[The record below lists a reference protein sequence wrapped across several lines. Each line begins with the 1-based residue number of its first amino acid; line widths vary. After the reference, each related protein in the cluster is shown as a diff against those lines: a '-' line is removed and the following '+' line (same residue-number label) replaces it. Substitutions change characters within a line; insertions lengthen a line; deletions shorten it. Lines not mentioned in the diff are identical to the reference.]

1 MPIKDKPKREPRKSK
16 VVDKT
21 LTSSKQ
27 IKTAELKPHQ
37 KPVANF
43 LREQDI
49 SVVIADAGCA
59 KDFVQMYRAIEGL
72 KNKEFDK
79 IIICKPIIEAS
90 RSIGFMPGAQP
101 FSSKILTPNGW
112 TTMGEIKVGDIVY
125 AVDGKEVEVLGVY
138 DHGERDVFEVTT
150 IQNRK
155 TLVCDKHLWEVQES
169 NYKRK
174 YNKPKIVDTTYIK
187 DNLVNSYGGL
197 RFSLPKN
204 NAVGFKE
211 VDLPLHPYVL
221 GCLLG
226 DGSCKDSISI
236 CNIDSELLDRFND
249 LIKPLGCNL
258 TKPKNPN
265 NIAYNIKSSSEN
277 NKPGRSLKLT
287 NTLTGEVV
295 IYDRIGEALKT
306 LNIKRSSLNNRC
318 ANNRTI
324 DNIKYEFL
332 EDSDFS
338 TNPVKNILNNLGLNG
353 LRSYEKFIPDVYKY
367 SSYEQRLELLRGLL
381 DTDGNIKANGEVN
394 FTTTS
399 KRLANDITELTRSLG
414 GKIHMCVRD
423 RTKDQKDR
431 KINGR
436 QIITRRISYQIGLS
450 FSEYPE
456 LFYISRKKNRLKKTS
471 QIHKDFIKSVEFKGK
486 ELVRCIKINHP
497 RELYITDDYIV
508 THNTLSEKTDMYL
521 KSFYD
526 SIDKIV
532 GKENANSIKSK
543 VQFEHVGFQRGN
555 TFPEFSCVIVSEL
568 QNLTASEAHTYITRL
583 PQSSKMFLNADAVQS
598 DLGLKSGLNDFLE
611 SISGV
616 SNCAIAILDNEK
628 HQMRR
633 KEIVEITKKYIEI
646 QKRKGKVFELDK
658 SRFDYIEL

>member
-1 MPIKDKPKREPRKSK
+1 MQNKPKREPRKSK
-16 VVDKT
+16 VADKT

-27 IKTAELKPHQ
+27 VKTAELKPHQ

-43 LREQDI
+43 LRSQDI
-49 SVVIADAGCA
+49 SVVIADAGCS

-72 KNKEFDK
+72 KNKEFDR

-101 FSSKILTPNGW
+101 FSSKILTPDGW
-112 TTMGEIKVGDIVY
+112 TTMGEIKKGDTVY

-138 DHGERDVFEVTT
+138 DHGERDVFEITT

-155 TLVCDKHLWEVQES
+155 TLVCDRHLWEVQES

-174 YNKPKIVDTTYIK
+174 YNKPKVVDTTYIK
-187 DNLVNSYGGL
+187 DNLINAYGGL

-204 NAVGFKE
+204 DAVSFKE
-211 VDLPLHPYVL
+211 VELPLHPYVL

-236 CNIDSELLDRFND
+236 CNIDNELLDRFNE

-265 NIAYNIKSSSEN
+265 SIAYNIKSSSEN

-287 NTLTGEVV
+287 NILTGE
-295 IYDRIGEALKT
+295 ITTYSRIGEALKA
-306 LNIKRSSLNNRC
+306 LNIKRATLNSRC

-324 DNIKYEFL
+324 DDIKYEFI
-332 EDSDFS
+332 EDSEFS

-367 SSYEQRLELLRGLL
+367 SSYEQRLELLKGLL
-381 DTDGNIKANGEVN
+381 DTDGNIKTNGEVN

-399 KRLANDITELTRSLG
+399 KKLADDITELTHSLG
-414 GKIHMCVRD
+414 GKVHMCVRD
-423 RTKDQKDR
+423 RMKDQKDR

-436 QIITRRISYQIGLS
+436 QIITRRVSYQIGLS

-456 LFYISRKKNRLKKTS
+456 LFYVSRKKNRLKKTS

-508 THNTLSEKTDMYL
+508 THNTLAEKTDMYL
-521 KSFYD
+521 QSFYA

-532 GKENANSIKSK
+532 GKENANAIKTK

-598 DLGLKSGLNDFLE
+598 DLGMKSGLNDFLE

-616 SNCAIAILDNEK
+616 DNCAIAILDGEK

-633 KEIVEITKKYIEI
+633 KEIIEITKKYIEI
-646 QKRKGKVFELDK
+646 QKRKGKIFELDR
-658 SRFDYIEL
+658 SRFEYIEL